1 MSVLTSIRP
10 RVAGSRCAEPG
21 PGYAAGMSEGPRDP
35 AHIAGYAT
43 ALGVFGSTALGVL
56 LAGRKTG
63 RLPERY
69 PVADLALGALALQ
82 AFTRVVAKDAVMT
95 PVRAPFTEFEEVGA
109 PAELNEKPRP
119 EHGRHT
125 VGELLSCPFCL
136 APWFGGAYVTGLAFA
151 PRVARAW
158 AAVFSMVSVSDDLQF
173 VYERLQT

>member
-1 MSVLTSIRP
+1 
-10 RVAGSRCAEPG
+10 
-21 PGYAAGMSEGPRDP
+21 MSEGPRDP

-43 ALGVFGSTALGVL
+43 ALGVFGTTALGVL

-63 RLPERY
+63 RLSERY
-69 PVADLALGALALQ
+69 AVTDLAIGALALQ

-109 PAELNEKPRP
+109 PAELNESPRP
-119 EHGRHT
+119 EHGKHT

-136 APWFGGAYVTGLAFA
+136 APWFGGAYVTGLTFA

-158 AAVFSMVSVSDDLQF
+158 AAVFSMVGISDDLQF
-173 VYERLQT
+173 VYERLQTG